1 MTQAGRNP
9 DSLPTSGDPSGPCL
23 QCGRTSNFTVVRTW
37 PMPTLQSSAPPPRG
51 GPPVSRDVEVV
62 TVLQCQG
69 CERQSV
75 VVEAEIGN
83 QYGLKPVMFWPSD
96 HLADL
101 QQFAASIPQDV
112 LEAYS
117 EGSRCLAVES
127 PNAAA
132 AMFRTVLAQIIQDKG
147 STAAKAK
154 RTLKEAI
161 TQMEQH
167 GTMWSEFGDWANH
180 IEHRERRGA
189 RRGIRSSDH
198 GSSHRVRR
206 TFHSREIINFLYVQ
220 PAMRAAARAATRRA
234 APQPG
239 GGTAATGPATG
250 SGQA

>member
-23 QCGRTSNFTVVRTW
+23 QCGRTSNFTVVKTW
-37 PMPTLQSSAPPPRG
+37 PMLTLQSQAPPPRG
-51 GPPVSRDVEVV
+51 GPPVRRDVEVV

-161 TQMEQH
+161 TQMEQD

-180 IEHRERRGA
+180 IRDTGNAGA
-189 RRGIRSSDH
+189 H
-198 GSSHRVRR
+198 GEAFDPLTMDQATDLR
-206 TFHSREIINFLYVQ
+206 TFTREIINFLYVQ